1 MPIHEVVR
9 YLLDRLGPTLVA
21 YIAGARS
28 RAMPAKWATP
38 PTETGHAA
46 PSDDK
51 ARRLKAAHVAFT
63 AIEDADNDQVA
74 RSWLISANPR
84 FDGQTPAD
92 LLRAGEMGSVF
103 AVRHSV
109 RERRL
114 LRLIHPLRC
123 APEPGGSVALP
134 ILMHCRQ

>member
-1 MPIHEVVR
+1 MDTLTRNHTGTTKMPIHEVVR

-38 PTETGHAA
+38 PGQPGHVP

-51 ARRLKAAHVAFT
+51 ARRLKAAHTAFT
-63 AIEDADNDQVA
+63 TIEDADNDQVA

-84 FDGQTPAD
+84 FDGATPAD
-92 LLRAGEMGSVF
+92 LLHNDEIGSVF
-103 AVRHSV
+103 AAVKAFVDDDSY
-109 RERRL
+109 
-114 LRLIHPLRC
+114 
-123 APEPGGSVALP
+123 A
-134 ILMHCRQ
+134 